1 MACKEIGR
9 APVRTPVTVDFGR
22 SCTLFAPPLTYLAS
36 FPRGGGGGHVGHGMQ
51 GGQRYLVLLPETL
64 TLPPPPYQAHHPPL
78 ETPDQY
84 RLAPGCLARL
94 KGVLPNLE
102 ILRADGGNSAPR
114 PLQVGSILFG
124 ANLSAPRRSSFVSS
138 LSEG

>member
-1 MACKEIGR
+1 MHLLR
-9 APVRTPVTVDFGR
+9 ATCYFGR
-22 SCTLFAPPLTYLAS
+22 RWTLFVPPLTYLAS
-36 FPRGGGGGHVGHGMQ
+36 FPQGGGGHVGHGMQ